1 MNKIIKNLLKAVGVV
16 CYFIVLSFAYTRINL
31 DRLVTDIEVFSGAF
45 LVLGI
50 LALEKSYKDE
60 NGSLAI
66 TGIELLVLSM
76 HSLSIMHVI
85 ALFKCDFKT
94 YMGISSIVAVVYY
107 LFKGIISYTKERREY
122 LKGLSDISEIVKEEE
137 PVKKEA
143 KKRNVEK
150 SEEKVQSKQEQEV
163 KSKNKTQN
171 KKHKKTSKTKS
182 RNNEE
187 KNIEKKTKNQEKE
200 SKKNKSQKQEKNT
213 KNSKNS
219 KDSKDSE
226 KVTVKK
232 SKKVNKKK

>member
-16 CYFIVLSFAYTRINL
+16 CYFIVLSFAYTRMNL

-143 KKRNVEK
+143 KKRN
-150 SEEKVQSKQEQEV
+150 
-163 KSKNKTQN
+163 
-171 KKHKKTSKTKS
+171 
-182 RNNEE
+182 
-187 KNIEKKTKNQEKE
+187 IEKKTRNQEKT
-200 SKKNKSQKQEKNT
+200 SIKNKSQKQEKNT
-213 KNSKNS
+213 KNSKNY
-219 KDSKDSE
+219 KDSE

>member
-16 CYFIVLSFAYTRINL
+16 CYFIVLSFAYTRMNL

-94 YMGISSIVAVVYY
+94 YMGISSLVAFGYY
-107 LFKGIISYTKERREY
+107 LLKGIISYTKERREY

-150 SEEKVQSKQEQEV
+150 SEEKMQSKQEQEV

-171 KKHKKTSKTKS
+171 KKHKKTSKTKRGS
-182 RNNEE
+182 KEE
-187 KNIEKKTKNQEKE
+187 KNIEKT
-200 SKKNKSQKQEKNT
+200 SIKNKSQKQEKST
-213 KNSKNS
+213 KN
-219 KDSKDSE
+219 SKDSE

>member
-1 MNKIIKNLLKAVGVV
+1 MNQIIKNLLKAVGVV
-16 CYFIVLSFAYTRINL
+16 CYFIVLSFAYTRMNL
-31 DRLVTDIEVFSGAF
+31 DRLVTDIEVFSGVF

-50 LALEKSYKDE
+50 LVLEKSYKNE

-94 YMGISSIVAVVYY
+94 YMGISLIVAVVYY

-122 LKGLSDISEIVKEEE
+122 IKGLSDISEIVKEEE

-150 SEEKVQSKQEQEV
+150 SEEKVQSKQEQEKI

-182 RNNEE
+182 GNKEE
-187 KNIEKKTKNQEKE
+187 KNIEKT
-200 SKKNKSQKQEKNT
+200 STKNKSQKQEKNA

-219 KDSKDSE
+219 KESE
-226 KVTVKK
+226 KSTVKK

>member
-1 MNKIIKNLLKAVGVV
+1 MNKIIKKLLKAVGVV
-16 CYFIVLSFAYTRINL
+16 CYFIVLSFAYTRMNL

-182 RNNEE
+182 RNNE
-187 KNIEKKTKNQEKE
+187 KNQEKT
-200 SKKNKSQKQEKNT
+200 STKNKSQKQEKNT
-213 KNSKNS
+213 KNSK
-219 KDSKDSE
+219 DSE
-226 KVTVKK
+226 KVTVKNQ
-232 SKKVNKKK
+232 KK

>member
-16 CYFIVLSFAYTRINL
+16 CYFIVLSFAYTRMNL

-85 ALFKCDFKT
+85 ALFKCDFKI

-182 RNNEE
+182 RNNE
-187 KNIEKKTKNQEKE
+187 KNQEKT
-200 SKKNKSQKQEKNT
+200 STKNKSQKQEKNT
-213 KNSKNS
+213 KN
-219 KDSKDSE
+219 SKDSE

>member
-187 KNIEKKTKNQEKE
+187 KNIEKKST
-200 SKKNKSQKQEKNT
+200 KNKSQKQEKNT